1 MVDEHQLKARI
12 ADSDVLRADVR
23 VQVERLVARVRVAG
37 QASAAVCAVSAEAAA
52 VWICQVAVST
62 IIANSVVRVTLARA
76 IQKTLY
82 HITCG
87 MNTRNK
93 LEPSPV
99 PCANC
104 TCTRTHARACTH

>member
-1 MVDEHQLKARI
+1 MLCRQLRLVCTAVQIRTRTGTILVVDEHQLKARI
-12 ADSDVLRADVR
+12 TDSDVLRADVR

-37 QASAAVCAVSAEAAA
+37 QASTAVSAVSAKAAA

-76 IQKTLY
+76 IQKTLF

-87 MNTRNK
+87 MKKQT
-93 LEPSPV
+93 
-99 PCANC
+99 
-104 TCTRTHARACTH
+104 